1 MVDLKNVIH
10 EKSLDFAVRI
20 LRLSKK
26 LKYLDEYEIASQIVR
41 SGTSIGAN
49 VAEAK
54 YAQSRKDFISKMA
67 IARKEASETL
77 YWLGLLV
84 RADILPKNAEDALQ
98 SLSDEAAE
106 ILKILTSIIKTASD
120 KSD

>member
-1 MVDLKNVIH
+1 MKNIIH

-20 LRLSKK
+20 LRLSRK
-26 LKYLDEYEIASQIVR
+26 LKDRGEHEIASQIVR

-54 YAQSRKDFISKMA
+54 YAQSRRDFISKMA

-77 YWLGLLV
+77 YWLSLLV
-84 RADILPKNAEDALQ
+84 RADILPKDALQ
-98 SLSDEAAE
+98 LLSDEAAQ
-106 ILKILTSIIKTASD
+106 ILKILTSIIKTTNDQSD
-120 KSD
+120 

>member
-1 MVDLKNVIH
+1 MKNVIH
-10 EKSLDFAVRI
+10 EKSFDFAVRI

-26 LKYLDEYEIASQIVR
+26 LKHLDEHEIAGQIVR
-41 SGTSIGAN
+41 SGTSVGAN

-84 RADILPKNAEDALQ
+84 RADILPKNSEDALQ